1 MNEIEI
7 LAMKKE
13 IEKAERELYIKR
25 MELCS
30 LETSKE
36 FNDEMDFIEEEKELA
51 DYYAKSKA
59 KRGNRRK
66 ATFNVKRK
74 KSALAKGIYGDFYDE
89 LKASGF
95 SDADLLSK
103 AHNNRNEDWFGNRG
117 YKRTRRNRHEKK
129 TEFAKEVP
137 SLEYV
142 PYKAEPSELA
152 IKLYEFAREFDAYE
166 CMDTGYTI
174 EKAEEDLQNPYV
186 LIESLINIARKM
198 MM

>member
-13 IEKAERELYIKR
+13 IEKAERELY
-25 MELCS
+25 S
-30 LETSKE
+30 
-36 FNDEMDFIEEEKELA
+36 
-51 DYYAKSKA
+51 
-59 KRGNRRK
+59 
-66 ATFNVKRK
+66 
-74 KSALAKGIYGDFYDE
+74 
-89 LKASGF
+89 
-95 SDADLLSK
+95 
-103 AHNNRNEDWFGNRG
+103 
-117 YKRTRRNRHEKK
+117 YKRTKRNHHEKK